1 MTKNYQSDPGTDM
14 ATTIKTLHAREV
26 LDSRGNPTLEAEV
39 TLADGACGR
48 AIVPSG
54 ASTGTREAVELRD
67 GDKARYL
74 GKGVLKAVANVN
86 GEIAR
91 ALTGFD
97 ASDQKGLDEKL
108 IALDGT
114 PNKSRLGANATLGV
128 SLAAARAVAASRKQP
143 LWKYLA
149 GDRAPVLPVPMMNV
163 INGGVHADNPLDMQ
177 EFMVM
182 PAGFD
187 RFTDALRAGVEVF
200 HALKT
205 QLKKRGMNTAV
216 GDEGGFA
223 PALHSHEE
231 AIEVI
236 LEAVNAAGYKP
247 GKQIWIALDPAS
259 SEFFDNGVYDL
270 KGENRKLDAAG
281 MVELYADWCA
291 KYPIISI
298 EDGLAEGDQAGW
310 KLITGKLGK
319 KIQLVGDDL
328 FVTNPSI
335 FREGIANHVAN
346 AILIKVNQI
355 GTLSETLEAVAMADK
370 ANYAAVISHRSG
382 ETEDTTIA
390 DLAVATTA
398 TQIKTGSLCRSD
410 RIAKYN
416 QLLRIEEQ
424 LGTAAKY
431 AGRGAFPNLKALPG

>member
-1 MTKNYQSDPGTDM
+1 M

-74 GKGVLKAVANVN
+74 GRGVLKAVANVN

>member
-1 MTKNYQSDPGTDM
+1 MT
-14 ATTIKTLHAREV
+14 TLIQTLRAREV

-39 TLADGACGR
+39 MLADGAFGR